1 MRPRVTHRRCI
12 QPRSGGPTFQC
23 RNVKAGRRLLE
34 ELTVDAMTKHRH
46 PTTDLRTWQAHDAPQ
61 RLLQPCIHP
70 DVIDA
75 AQSASPPLML
85 IQLPLVSSS
94 GFYTC
99 FVDFDAWLHNGIMAG
114 YNVQYLHLAHCK
126 DMSVSW
132 QQGTDL
138 GVKLQLL
145 EAVACG
151 RFRLNNNLPYVR
163 TSAAVCSL
171 G

>member
-1 MRPRVTHRRCI
+1 M
-12 QPRSGGPTFQC
+12 
-23 RNVKAGRRLLE
+23 E
-34 ELTVDAMTKHRH
+34 ELTVDAMTKHQH

-61 RLLQPCIHP
+61 CLLQPCIPH

-75 AQSASPPLML
+75 AQSAAPPPLML

-99 FVDFDAWLHNGIMAG
+99 FVGFDSRLHNGIMVG
-114 YNVQYLHLAHCK
+114 YNVQYLHLDHCK

-132 QQGTDL
+132 QRGTDI

-151 RFRLNNNLPYVR
+151 WFRLNNNLPYVR
-163 TSAAVCSL
+163 TPAAVCSL